1 MPILF
6 GRKAMRNLETFVQS
20 NKYWLLSLLL
30 LIAAVV
36 FIVINQIDYL
46 SRFSVAI
53 VALSLLGLSIVF
65 AGWGFYRPPSVPFR
79 WASMA
84 TVVASAVLLIFVA
97 SNLFLLPLQKRTY

>member
-1 MPILF
+1 
-6 GRKAMRNLETFVQS
+6 MRNLETFVQS

-65 AGWGFYRPPSVPFR
+65 AVWSFYRPPSVPFR
-79 WASMA
+79 WASMQ
-84 TVVASAVLLIFVA
+84 LW
-97 SNLFLLPLQKRTY
+97 

>member
-1 MPILF
+1 
-6 GRKAMRNLETFVQS
+6 MRNLVIFVQS

-65 AGWGFYRPPSVPFR
+65 AGWGCTG
-79 WASMA
+79 ASTGA
-84 TVVASAVLLIFVA
+84 ALVVTGSAVGPALTTSGVVPAVELE
-97 SNLFLLPLQKRTY
+97 PT